1 MVVYILLFDF
11 ICYFECYLGFVVVR
25 LMFCLGFVEL
35 SFDDDDSI
43 FGDD

>member
-1 MVVYILLFDF
+1 MLLGVCGCEID
-11 ICYFECYLGFVVVR
+11 ICV
-25 LMFCLGFVEL
+25 CLGFVEL